1 MAKLKR
7 KPSEKWTV
15 LAKYPGPKGVEY
27 KYDTV
32 EGACM
37 LACRIAG
44 EGRRTYVLDPENNQV
59 AEFKPR
65 KHRSKKIDRDPN
77 LGPNLQ
83 REAEKRRETEKR
95 RRLRRPGPKKKPTL
109 TRRKA

>member
-1 MAKLKR
+1 MGSLKR
-7 KPSEKWTV
+7 RRPEKWTV
-15 LAKYPGPKGVEY
+15 LAKYGSALKEY

-32 EGACM
+32 EGAAM

-44 EGRRTYVLDPENNQV
+44 QGHRSYVLDPDNNQV
-59 AEFKPR
+59 AEFKPYKAR
-65 KHRSKKIDRDPN
+65 PKKIERDPN

-83 REAEKRRETEKR
+83 AAAEKRRQAEKR
-95 RRLRRPGPKKKPTL
+95 ERLRRPGPKKKRTL